1 MAKTSG
7 FSKTIIKLAMI
18 AAIGVVILLPHNVQA
33 QQSGPAIIR
42 DTEIE
47 RTLTEWT
54 TPILKAGGLGP
65 NSVNV
70 ILVQSPQLNAF
81 VAGGANIFLY
91 TGLIERTESP
101 GELIGVFAHE
111 LGHITG
117 GHLIRT
123 MDAAERASYES
134 ILGMVLGIGAAIA
147 TGNGAAAQAVMAGS
161 ANYAQQKFLAHS
173 RINESAADQAAMT
186 YLEKAEMN
194 PAGMASFLEKLSSE
208 ELIPRSQ
215 QSEYVRTH
223 PLTQSRVEA
232 TQTRASQSA
241 YKDKAWPQDWLEQ
254 HARMKAKLIAFTDPG
269 RVPWVYDD
277 QDDSI
282 PARYARAIADYR
294 NSNVDEAIQGINALI
309 ADEPDNPYFY
319 ELKGQMLV
327 DFGRVQQA
335 VAPYRR
341 AVELAPAAPLIRIAY
356 AHALLETRS
365 GGDKS
370 IRIAIDNL
378 DRALADEKRSS
389 RANRLLATAHGRLGR
404 EDIAKVYLA
413 EEALL
418 KRNFEYAQRQ
428 AEAALQTLD
437 PDSRAAL
444 KAKDVIS
451 YAQSQKGLGN

>member
-1 MAKTSG
+1 MAKTRG
-7 FSKTIIKLAMI
+7 FSKILIKLALI
-18 AAIGVVILLPHNVQA
+18 VTINTALLLPQSVQA

-47 RTLTEWT
+47 RALTEWT
-54 TPILKAGGLGP
+54 TPILKAGGMGP

-91 TGLIERTESP
+91 TGLIERTENP

-134 ILGMVLGIGAAIA
+134 ILGMVLGIGAAMA

-161 ANYAQQKFLAHS
+161 SNFARQKFLAHS
-173 RINESAADQAAMT
+173 RVNESAADQAAMT
-186 YLEKAEMN
+186 YLDKAEMN

-208 ELIPRSQ
+208 ELMPRSQ

-223 PLTQSRVEA
+223 PLTQRRVEA
-232 TQTRASQSA
+232 TQARAKESPHRN
-241 YKDKAWPQDWLEQ
+241 KAWPQEWIEQ

-269 RVPWVYDD
+269 RVPWVYNDR
-277 QDDSI
+277 DDSI
-282 PARYARAIADYR
+282 PARYARIIANYR
-294 NSNVDEAIQGINALI
+294 NSNIDDAIKGINALI
-309 ADEPDNPYFY
+309 NDEPANPYFH

-327 DFGRVQQA
+327 DFGRVEQA
-335 VAPYRR
+335 IAPYRR
-341 AVELAPAAPLIRIAY
+341 AVELAPGAPLIRIAY
-356 AHALLETRS
+356 AHALLENRS
-365 GGDKS
+365 GGDDS
-370 IRIAIDNL
+370 IRNAIDNL
-378 DRALADEKRSS
+378 DRALSDEKRSS

-418 KRNFEYAQRQ
+418 QRNFDYAQRQ

-437 PDSRAAL
+437 PNSREAL

-451 YAQSQKGLGN
+451 YAQSRKDLGN

>member
-1 MAKTSG
+1 MAKTIR
-7 FSKTIIKLAMI
+7 FSRIITKLTLI
-18 AAIGVVILLPHNVQA
+18 AVMAIGTALPINAQA
-33 QQSGPAIIR
+33 QGGPAIIR

-47 RTLTEWT
+47 SALAEWT
-54 TPILKAGGLGP
+54 TPILQAGGMSPG
-65 NSVNV
+65 SVNV

-91 TGLIERTESP
+91 TGLIERTENP

-134 ILGMVLGIGAAIA
+134 ILGMVLGIGAAMA

-161 ANYAQQKFLAHS
+161 SSYAQQKFLAHS
-173 RINESAADQAAMT
+173 RVNESSADQAAMT
-186 YLEKAEMN
+186 YLDKAQMN

-208 ELIPRSQ
+208 ELMPRSQ

-223 PLTQSRVEA
+223 PLTQRRVESA
-232 TQTRASQSA
+232 QARAQQSP
-241 YKDKAWPQDWLEQ
+241 YNDKAWPSDWLEQ

-277 QDDSI
+277 QDASMA
-282 PARYARAIADYR
+282 ARYARTIADYR
-294 NSNVDEAIQGINALI
+294 NSNVDKALEGIDALI
-309 ADEPDNPYFY
+309 ADESDNPYFH

-327 DFGRVQQA
+327 DFGRVEQA

-341 AVELAPAAPLIRIAY
+341 AVELAPNAPLIRIAY
-356 AHALLETRS
+356 AHALLEDRS
-365 GGDKS
+365 GGDAS
-370 IRIAIDNL
+370 IRSAIDNL
-378 DRALADEKRSS
+378 DRALADEKRSG

-413 EEALL
+413 EEAVLQ
-418 KRNFEYAQRQ
+418 RNFEYAERQ

-437 PDSRAAL
+437 PNSREAL

-451 YAQSQKGLGN
+451 YAQSQKDLGN